1 MEQSDREH
9 KERCDSG
16 TGGKTRPRKN
26 IRPSSS
32 GFSQYTACQSASRC
46 TSWWWR
52 WRGRIVP
59 ATMQYVQLQTTCAS
73 KKAKRH
79 TPYLGYNTAESEP
92 NPCFNEQTLLWLRT
106 SWMRALC
113 FSSFLDFMIRTIA
126 AWEKNSEDIYW
137 GKKFF
142 WFAGWW
148 ITCRYIF
155 RSSSTAWCVA
165 STSFAK
171 HFILGN
177 FQLLKF
183 HFSSAH
189 LWGFLLHGPRNLEF
203 CSLVCVPATVR
214 YLAAFE
220 VSNDYY
226 WLILNRL
233 EIEGHNAVWAQC
245 LRVDGEQ
252 FCI

>member
-9 KERCDSG
+9 KERRDSG

-126 AWEKNSEDIYW
+126 AWEKNSEDIWSFYDLL
-137 GKKFF
+137 
-142 WFAGWW
+142 AGELPAGTFSDLPPLRDVSPQPPLQNISDWE
-148 ITCRYIF
+148 I
-155 RSSSTAWCVA
+155 SS
-165 STSFAK
+165 F
-171 HFILGN
+171 
-177 FQLLKF
+177 
-183 HFSSAH
+183 
-189 LWGFLLHGPRNLEF
+189 
-203 CSLVCVPATVR
+203 
-214 YLAAFE
+214 
-220 VSNDYY
+220 
-226 WLILNRL
+226 
-233 EIEGHNAVWAQC
+233 
-245 LRVDGEQ
+245 
-252 FCI
+252 